1 MSGKQ
6 AANVAADGDRAGAAD
21 ALTQAVAGIG
31 TRLDARL
38 TEITRSISDLLV
50 ADIRELRDEEQLQQ
64 VLADS
69 VSANIDAFFAA
80 ARHGISIDLL
90 HAPAAALEHARRLAQ
105 RDISANVL
113 VRSYRLGHRAVLKEV
128 LEEIRAAA
136 LDPGLGLDV
145 FDVMSTISFN
155 YIDRISQEVVEVYQQ
170 ARESWLE
177 NRNSLRINEIR
188 ELLAGGDVDVD
199 AATVA
204 IRYPLQRT
212 HLAVVL
218 WSDDSADRLA
228 EMERLIQQFAASIG
242 AADSPLFISVD
253 RATAWAWVAV
263 PAAVMGEAV
272 TWLGS
277 LVPADGPYVAVGTP
291 QSGVAGFR
299 LSHRQAEDA
308 RVVAVASGPQQRRFT
323 AFGHRGVALAALLG
337 SNVDALSA
345 WATEVLGPLASSTV
359 SDQRLRETLQA
370 FLKAGGSNKAAAEEL
385 HLHTNSVK
393 YRVQRAIE
401 RRGRPIEDD
410 RLDVEVALLL
420 CSQFGDRLL
429 DPADDGG

>member
-1 MSGKQ
+1 MAGG
-6 AANVAADGDRAGAAD
+6 GDRNDD
-21 ALTQAVAGIG
+21 ALTQAMAGIG

-38 TEITRSISDLLV
+38 TDITRSVSDQLV
-50 ADIRELRDEEQLQQ
+50 SDIAELRGEEQLQQ
-64 VLADS
+64 ILGDS
-69 VSANIDAFFAA
+69 VAANIDAFFAA
-80 ARHGISIDLL
+80 ARHGISIDLV
-90 HAPAAALEHARRLAQ
+90 HAPAAAIEHALRLAQ

-113 VRSYRLGHRAVLKEV
+113 VRSYRLGQQAVLKAV
-128 LEEIRAAA
+128 LEEIRTAE
-136 LDPGLGLDV
+136 LDPRLALDV

-188 ELLAGGDVDVD
+188 ELLAGGDVDID

-218 WSDDSADRLA
+218 WCDDSEDRLA
-228 EMERLIQQFAASIG
+228 EMERLVQQFAASIG

-263 PAAVMGEAV
+263 PAAVLDEAV

-277 LVPADGPYVAVGTP
+277 LVPAEGPYVAVGTP

-308 RVVAVASGPQQRRFT
+308 RIVAVASGPQRRRFT
-323 AFGHRGVALAALLG
+323 AFGHRGVALTALLG

-345 WATEVLGPLASSTV
+345 WATEVLGPLACSTV

-420 CSQFGDRLL
+420 CSQFGDRML

>member
-1 MSGKQ
+1 MAGG
-6 AANVAADGDRAGAAD
+6 GDRNED
-21 ALTQAVAGIG
+21 ALTQAMAGIG

-38 TEITRSISDLLV
+38 TDITRLVSDQLV
-50 ADIRELRDEEQLQQ
+50 SDIAELRGEEQLQQ
-64 VLADS
+64 ILGDS
-69 VSANIDAFFAA
+69 VAANIDAFFAA
-80 ARHGISIDLL
+80 ARHGISIDVV
-90 HAPAAALEHARRLAQ
+90 HAPAAAIEHALRLAQ

-113 VRSYRLGHRAVLKEV
+113 VRSYRLGQQAVLKAV
-128 LEEIRAAA
+128 LEEIRTAE
-136 LDPGLGLDV
+136 LDPRLALDV
-145 FDVMSTISFN
+145 FDAMSTISFN

-177 NRNSLRINEIR
+177 NRNSVRINEIR
-188 ELLAGGDVDVD
+188 ELLAGGDVDID

-218 WSDDSADRLA
+218 WCDDSEDRLA
-228 EMERLIQQFAASIG
+228 EMERLVQQFAASIG

-263 PAAVMGEAV
+263 PAAVMDEAV

-277 LVPADGPYVAVGTP
+277 LVPAEGPYVAVGTP

-308 RVVAVASGPQQRRFT
+308 RIVAVASAPQRRRFT

-345 WATEVLGPLASSTV
+345 WATEVLGPLACSTV
-359 SDQRLRETLQA
+359 SDRRLRETLQA

-420 CSQFGDRLL
+420 CSQFGDRML

>member
-1 MSGKQ
+1 M
-6 AANVAADGDRAGAAD
+6 
-21 ALTQAVAGIG
+21 TQAMAGIG

-38 TEITRSISDLLV
+38 TDITRSVSDQLV
-50 ADIRELRDEEQLQQ
+50 SDIAELRGEEQLQQ
-64 VLADS
+64 ILGDS
-69 VSANIDAFFAA
+69 VAANIDAFFAA
-80 ARHGISIDLL
+80 ARHGISIDLV
-90 HAPAAALEHARRLAQ
+90 HAPAAAIEHALRLAQ

-113 VRSYRLGHRAVLKEV
+113 VRSYRLGQQAVLKAV
-128 LEEIRAAA
+128 LEEIRTAE
-136 LDPGLGLDV
+136 LDPRLALDV
-145 FDVMSTISFN
+145 FDAMSTISFN

-177 NRNSLRINEIR
+177 NRNSVRINEIR
-188 ELLAGGDVDVD
+188 ELLAGGDVDID

-218 WSDDSADRLA
+218 WCDDSEDRLA
-228 EMERLIQQFAASIG
+228 EMERLVQQFAASIG

-263 PAAVMGEAV
+263 PAAVMDEAV

-277 LVPADGPYVAVGTP
+277 LVPAEGPYVAVGTP

-308 RVVAVASGPQQRRFT
+308 RIVAVASGPQRRRFT

-345 WATEVLGPLASSTV
+345 WATEVLGPLACSTV
-359 SDQRLRETLQA
+359 SDRRLRETLQA

-420 CSQFGDRLL
+420 CSQFGDRML

>member
-1 MSGKQ
+1 MAGG
-6 AANVAADGDRAGAAD
+6 GDRNDD
-21 ALTQAVAGIG
+21 ALTQAMAGIG

-38 TEITRSISDLLV
+38 TDITRSVSDQLV
-50 ADIRELRDEEQLQQ
+50 SDIAELRGEEQLQQ
-64 VLADS
+64 ILGDS
-69 VSANIDAFFAA
+69 VAANIDAFFAA
-80 ARHGISIDLL
+80 ARHGISIDLV
-90 HAPAAALEHARRLAQ
+90 HAPAAAIEHALRLAQ

-113 VRSYRLGHRAVLKEV
+113 VRSYRLGQQAVLKAV
-128 LEEIRAAA
+128 LEEIRTAE
-136 LDPGLGLDV
+136 LDPRLALDV
-145 FDVMSTISFN
+145 FDAMSTISFN

-177 NRNSLRINEIR
+177 NRNSVRINEIR
-188 ELLAGGDVDVD
+188 ELLAGGDVDID

-218 WSDDSADRLA
+218 WCDDSEDRLA
-228 EMERLIQQFAASIG
+228 EMERLVQQFAASIG

-263 PAAVMGEAV
+263 PAAVMDEAV

-277 LVPADGPYVAVGTP
+277 LVPAEGPYVAVGTP

-308 RVVAVASGPQQRRFT
+308 RIVAVASGPQRRRFT

-345 WATEVLGPLASSTV
+345 WATEVLGPLACSTV
-359 SDQRLRETLQA
+359 SDRRLRETLQA

-420 CSQFGDRLL
+420 CSQFGDRML

>member
-1 MSGKQ
+1 MAGG
-6 AANVAADGDRAGAAD
+6 ADRTGAGD
-21 ALTQAVAGIG
+21 ALTHAVAEIG

-38 TEITRSISDLLV
+38 TDITRSISELLV
-50 ADIRELRDEEQLQQ
+50 SDIAELRGEEQLQLI
-64 VLADS
+64 LADS
-69 VSANIDAFFAA
+69 VAANVDAFFAA

-90 HAPAAALEHARRLAQ
+90 HAPAAAIEHARRLAQ

-113 VRSYRLGHRAVLKEV
+113 VRSYRLGHKAVLKEV
-128 LEEIRAAA
+128 LDEVRAA
-136 LDPGLGLDV
+136 GLEPQLALDV

-155 YIDRISQEVVEVYQQ
+155 YIDRISQEVVEVYQH

-177 NRNSLRINEIR
+177 NRNSVRITEIR
-188 ELLAGGDVDVD
+188 DLLAGGDVDVD
-199 AATVA
+199 VATVA

-218 WSDDSADRLA
+218 WCDDSEDRLA

-242 AADSPLFISVD
+242 ATDSPLFISVD

-263 PAAVMGEAV
+263 PAAVIGEAV

-277 LVPADGPYVAVGTP
+277 LVPADGPYVAAGTP

-308 RVVAVASGPQQRRFT
+308 RAVAVASGPQRRRFT
-323 AFGHRGVALAALLG
+323 AFGHRGIALAALLG
-337 SNVDALSA
+337 SNVEALSA
-345 WATEVLGPLASSTV
+345 WATEVLGPLACSTD

-420 CSQFGDRLL
+420 CSLFGDRLL
-429 DPADDGG
+429 DPVDDGG

>member
-1 MSGKQ
+1 
-6 AANVAADGDRAGAAD
+6 
-21 ALTQAVAGIG
+21 LTHAVAGIG

-38 TEITRSISDLLV
+38 TDITRSISELLV
-50 ADIRELRDEEQLQQ
+50 SDITELRDEEQLQQ

-69 VSANIDAFFAA
+69 VAANVDAFFAA

-90 HAPAAALEHARRLAQ
+90 HAPAAAIEHARRLAQ

-113 VRSYRLGHRAVLKEV
+113 VRSYRLGHQRVLKAV
-128 LEEIRAAA
+128 LEEIRAAG
-136 LDPGLGLDV
+136 LEPGLALDV

-177 NRNSLRINEIR
+177 NRNSVRITEIR
-188 ELLAGGDVDVD
+188 ELLAGGDVDID
-199 AATVA
+199 AAAVA

-218 WSDDSADRLA
+218 WCDDSEDRLA

-242 AADSPLFISVD
+242 AADSPLFVSVD

-263 PAAVMGEAV
+263 PAAAIGEAV

-277 LVPADGPYVAVGTP
+277 LVPAEGPYVAVGTP

-308 RVVAVASGPQQRRFT
+308 RAVAVASGPQRRRFT

-345 WATEVLGPLASSTV
+345 WATEVLGPLACSSV

>member
-1 MSGKQ
+1 MAGG
-6 AANVAADGDRAGAAD
+6 ADRTGAGD
-21 ALTQAVAGIG
+21 ALTHAVAGIG

-38 TEITRSISDLLV
+38 TDITRAISELLV
-50 ADIRELRDEEQLQQ
+50 ADIAELRDEEQLQQ
-64 VLADS
+64 ILADS
-69 VSANIDAFFAA
+69 VAANVDAFFAA

-90 HAPAAALEHARRLAQ
+90 HAPAAAIEHARRLAQ

-113 VRSYRLGHRAVLKEV
+113 VRSYRLGHQAVLKAV
-128 LEEIRAAA
+128 LQEIRAADLEPQLA
-136 LDPGLGLDV
+136 LDV

-155 YIDRISQEVVEVYQQ
+155 YIDRISQEVVEVYQH

-177 NRNSLRINEIR
+177 NRNSVRITEIR

-218 WSDDSADRLA
+218 WCDDSEDRLA

-263 PAAVMGEAV
+263 PAAVIGEAV

-277 LVPADGPYVAVGTP
+277 LVPADGPYVAAGTP

-308 RVVAVASGPQQRRFT
+308 RVVAVASGSQRRRFT
-323 AFGHRGVALAALLG
+323 AFGHRGIALAALLG
-337 SNVDALSA
+337 SNVEALSA
-345 WATEVLGPLASSTV
+345 WATEVLGPLACSTDG
-359 SDQRLRETLQA
+359 DQRLRETLQA

-420 CSQFGDRLL
+420 CSLFGDRLL
-429 DPADDGG
+429 DPVDDGG

>member
-1 MSGKQ
+1 MAGG
-6 AANVAADGDRAGAAD
+6 ADRTGAGD

-31 TRLDARL
+31 MRLDARL
-38 TEITRSISDLLV
+38 ADITRSVSELLV

-69 VSANIDAFFAA
+69 VAANIDAFFAA

-113 VRSYRLGHRAVLKEV
+113 VRSYRLGHQAVLKEV
-128 LEEIRAAA
+128 LEEIRAAK
-136 LDPGLGLDV
+136 LDPGLGLDI

-177 NRNSLRINEIR
+177 NRNSVRVTEIR
-188 ELLAGGDVDVD
+188 ELLAGGDVDID

-212 HLAVVL
+212 HLAVLL
-218 WSDDSADRLA
+218 WCDDSEDRLA

-242 AADSPLFISVD
+242 AADSPLFVSVD

-263 PAAVMGEAV
+263 PAAVIAEAV

-277 LVPADGPYVAVGTP
+277 LVPADGPYVAAGTP

-308 RVVAVASGPQQRRFT
+308 RAVAVASGPQRRRFT
-323 AFGHRGVALAALLG
+323 AFGHRGIALAALLG
-337 SNVDALSA
+337 TNVDALSA
-345 WATEVLGPLASSTV
+345 WATEVLGPLACSTDA
-359 SDQRLRETLQA
+359 DQRLRETLQA

-420 CSQFGDRLL
+420 CSLFGDRLL
-429 DPADDGG
+429 DPVDDGG

>member
-1 MSGKQ
+1 MAGG
-6 AANVAADGDRAGAAD
+6 GDRNDD

-31 TRLDARL
+31 TRLDTRL
-38 TEITRSISDLLV
+38 TDITRSISELLV
-50 ADIRELRDEEQLQQ
+50 SDITELRDEEQLQQ
-64 VLADS
+64 ILADS
-69 VSANIDAFFAA
+69 VAANVDAFFAA

-90 HAPAAALEHARRLAQ
+90 HAPAAAIEHARRLAQ

-113 VRSYRLGHRAVLKEV
+113 VRSYRLGHQAVLKAV
-128 LEEIRAAA
+128 LEEIRNAN
-136 LDPGLGLDV
+136 LDPGLALDV

-177 NRNSLRINEIR
+177 NRNSVRITEIR
-188 ELLAGGDVDVD
+188 ELLAGGDVDID

-204 IRYPLQRT
+204 IRYPLQRS

-218 WSDDSADRLA
+218 WCDDSEDRLA

-263 PAAVMGEAV
+263 PAAVLGEAV

-277 LVPADGPYVAVGTP
+277 LVPAEGPYVAVGTP

-308 RVVAVASGPQQRRFT
+308 RIVAVASGPQRRRFT
-323 AFGHRGVALAALLG
+323 AFSHRGVALAALLG

-345 WATEVLGPLASSTV
+345 WATEVLGPLACSTD

-370 FLKAGGSNKAAAEEL
+370 FLKAGGSNKAAAQEL

-420 CSQFGDRLL
+420 CSQFGDRML
-429 DPADDGG
+429 DPAEHGG

>member
-1 MSGKQ
+1 
-6 AANVAADGDRAGAAD
+6 VAADGDRAGAAD

-38 TEITRSISDLLV
+38 TEITRSISELLV

-64 VLADS
+64 VLTDS

-128 LEEIRAAA
+128 LEEIRAAE

-228 EMERLIQQFAASIG
+228 EMERLIRQFAASIG

-253 RATAWAWVAV
+253 RATAWGWVAV

-308 RVVAVASGPQQRRFT
+308 RVVAVASGPQERRFT

-337 SNVDALSA
+337 SNVEALSA

>member
-1 MSGKQ
+1 MAGG
-6 AANVAADGDRAGAAD
+6 GDLNDD

-31 TRLDARL
+31 TRLDTRL
-38 TEITRSISDLLV
+38 TEITRTVSDQLV
-50 ADIRELRDEEQLQQ
+50 SDIAELRGEEQLQQ
-64 VLADS
+64 ILGDS
-69 VSANIDAFFAA
+69 VAANIDAFFAA
-80 ARHGISIDLL
+80 ARHGISIDLV
-90 HAPAAALEHARRLAQ
+90 HAPAAAIEHALRLAQ

-113 VRSYRLGHRAVLKEV
+113 VRSYRLGQQAVLKAV
-128 LEEIRAAA
+128 LEEIRTAE
-136 LDPGLGLDV
+136 LDPRLALDV

-177 NRNSLRINEIR
+177 NRNSVRITEIR
-188 ELLAGGDVDVD
+188 ELLAGGDVDID
-199 AATVA
+199 TATVA

-218 WSDDSADRLA
+218 WCDDSEDRLA

-263 PAAVMGEAV
+263 PAVVLDEAV

-277 LVPADGPYVAVGTP
+277 LVPAEGLYVAVGTP

-308 RVVAVASGPQQRRFT
+308 RIVAVASGPQGRRFT

-345 WATEVLGPLASSTV
+345 WATEVLGPLACSTV

-420 CSQFGDRLL
+420 CSQFGDRML

>member
-1 MSGKQ
+1 M
-6 AANVAADGDRAGAAD
+6 
-21 ALTQAVAGIG
+21 TQAVAEIG
-31 TRLDARL
+31 ARLDARFAD
-38 TEITRSISDLLV
+38 ITRSISALV
-50 ADIRELRDEEQLQQ
+50 SHIAELRGEEQLQEI
-64 VLADS
+64 LAAS
-69 VSANIDAFFAA
+69 VAANVDAFFAA

-90 HAPAAALEHARRLAQ
+90 HAPAAAIEHARRLAQ
-105 RDISANVL
+105 RDISANAL
-113 VRSYRLGHRAVLKEV
+113 VRSYRLGHQGVLKEV
-128 LEEIRAAA
+128 LDEIRAAE
-136 LDPGLGLDV
+136 LDPALALDV
-145 FDVMSTISFN
+145 FEVMSTISFN

-177 NRNSLRINEIR
+177 NRNRVRITEIR
-188 ELLAGGDVDVD
+188 ELLAGGDVDID

-218 WSDDSADRLA
+218 WCDDSEDRLA
-228 EMERLIQQFAASIG
+228 EMERLVQQFAASIG
-242 AADSPLFISVD
+242 AAEAPLFTSVD

-263 PAAVMGEAV
+263 PAAVVGDAV
-272 TWLGS
+272 TWLGT
-277 LVPADGPYVAVGTP
+277 LVPDDGPYVAVGTP

-299 LSHRQAEDA
+299 LSYRQAEDA
-308 RVVAVASGPQQRRFT
+308 RTVAVASGPQRRRFT
-323 AFGHRGVALAALLG
+323 AFSHRGIALAALLG

-345 WATEVLGPLASSTV
+345 WATEVLGPLACSTD

-429 DPADDGG
+429 DSPGDDCV

>member
-1 MSGKQ
+1 MAGG
-6 AANVAADGDRAGAAD
+6 GDRNDD

-31 TRLDARL
+31 TRLDTRL
-38 TEITRSISDLLV
+38 TDITRSVSDQLV
-50 ADIRELRDEEQLQQ
+50 SDIAELRDEEQLQQ
-64 VLADS
+64 ILGDS
-69 VSANIDAFFAA
+69 VAANIDAFFAA

-90 HAPAAALEHARRLAQ
+90 HAPAAAIEHARRLAQ

-113 VRSYRLGHRAVLKEV
+113 VRSYRLGHQAVLKAV
-128 LEEIRAAA
+128 LEEIRTAD
-136 LDPGLGLDV
+136 LDPRLGLDV

-177 NRNSLRINEIR
+177 NRNSVRITEIR
-188 ELLAGGDVDVD
+188 ELLAGGDVDID
-199 AATVA
+199 TATVA

-218 WSDDSADRLA
+218 WCDDSEDRLA
-228 EMERLIQQFAASIG
+228 EMERLVQQFAASIG

-263 PAAVMGEAV
+263 PAAVMDEAV

-277 LVPADGPYVAVGTP
+277 LVPAEGPYVAVGTP

-308 RVVAVASGPQQRRFT
+308 RIVAVASGPQRRRFT

-345 WATEVLGPLASSTV
+345 WATEVLGPLACSTV

-420 CSQFGDRLL
+420 CSQFGDRML

>member
-1 MSGKQ
+1 MAGGGNRDG
-6 AANVAADGDRAGAAD
+6 AND

-38 TEITRSISDLLV
+38 ADITRSISDVLV
-50 ADIRELRDEEQLQQ
+50 SDIAELRDEEQLQQ

-69 VSANIDAFFAA
+69 VAANVDAFFAA

-90 HAPAAALEHARRLAQ
+90 HAPAAAIEHARRLAQ
-105 RDISANVL
+105 RDISANAL
-113 VRSYRLGHRAVLKEV
+113 VRSYRLGHQAVLKAV
-128 LEEIRAAA
+128 LQEIRAADF
-136 LDPGLGLDV
+136 DPGLALDV

-177 NRNSLRINEIR
+177 NRNSVRITEIR
-188 ELLAGGDVDVD
+188 ELLAGGDVDID

-218 WSDDSADRLA
+218 WCDDSEDRLS
-228 EMERLIQQFAASIG
+228 EMERLVQQFAASIG
-242 AADSPLFISVD
+242 AADTPLFISVD

-263 PAAVMGEAV
+263 PAAAVGEAV
-272 TWLGS
+272 TWLGG

-291 QSGVAGFR
+291 QAGVAGFR
-299 LSHRQAEDA
+299 LSYRQAEDA
-308 RVVAVASGPQQRRFT
+308 RIVAVASGPQRRRFT
-323 AFGHRGVALAALLG
+323 AFSHRGIALAALLG
-337 SNVDALSA
+337 SNVDVLSA
-345 WATEVLGPLASSTV
+345 WATEVLGPLACSTD

-429 DPADDGG
+429 DQADDGGA

>member
-1 MSGKQ
+1 MAG
-6 AANVAADGDRAGAAD
+6 GEDRNDD
-21 ALTQAVAGIG
+21 ALTQAMAGIG
-31 TRLDARL
+31 TRLDTRL
-38 TEITRSISDLLV
+38 SDITRSVTDQLVSDI
-50 ADIRELRDEEQLQQ
+50 AELRGEEQLQQ
-64 VLADS
+64 ILGDS
-69 VSANIDAFFAA
+69 VAANIDAFFAA

-90 HAPAAALEHARRLAQ
+90 HAPAAAIEHARRLAQ
-105 RDISANVL
+105 RDISANAL
-113 VRSYRLGHRAVLKEV
+113 VRSYRLGHQAVLKAVLDEV
-128 LEEIRAAA
+128 RAAD
-136 LDPGLGLDV
+136 LDPRLALDV
-145 FDVMSTISFN
+145 FDVLSTISFN

-177 NRNSLRINEIR
+177 NRNSVRITEIR
-188 ELLAGGDVDVD
+188 ELLSGGDVDID

-218 WSDDSADRLA
+218 WCDDSEDRLA
-228 EMERLIQQFAASIG
+228 EMERLVQQFAASIG
-242 AADSPLFISVD
+242 AVDSPLFVSVD

-299 LSHRQAEDA
+299 LSYRQAEDA
-308 RVVAVASGPQQRRFT
+308 RIVAMASGPQRRRFT
-323 AFGHRGVALAALLG
+323 AFSHRGIALAALLG

-345 WATEVLGPLASSTV
+345 WATEVLGPLACSTD

-420 CSQFGDRLL
+420 CGLFGDRLL
-429 DPADDGG
+429 DQADDGCG

>member
-1 MSGKQ
+1 MAGG
-6 AANVAADGDRAGAAD
+6 GDRNDD
-21 ALTQAVAGIG
+21 ALTQAMAGIG

-38 TEITRSISDLLV
+38 TDITRSVSDQLV
-50 ADIRELRDEEQLQQ
+50 SDIAELRGEEQLQQ
-64 VLADS
+64 ILGDS
-69 VSANIDAFFAA
+69 VAANIDAFFAA
-80 ARHGISIDLL
+80 ARHGISIDLV
-90 HAPAAALEHARRLAQ
+90 HAPAAAIEHALRLAQ

-113 VRSYRLGHRAVLKEV
+113 VRSYRLGQQAVLKAV
-128 LEEIRAAA
+128 LEEIRTAE
-136 LDPGLGLDV
+136 LDPRLALDV

-177 NRNSLRINEIR
+177 NRNSVRINEIR
-188 ELLAGGDVDVD
+188 ELLAGGDVDID

-218 WSDDSADRLA
+218 WCDDSEDRLA
-228 EMERLIQQFAASIG
+228 EMERLVQQFAASIG

-263 PAAVMGEAV
+263 PAAVMDEAV

-277 LVPADGPYVAVGTP
+277 LVPAEGPYVAVGTP

-308 RVVAVASGPQQRRFT
+308 RIVAVASGPQRRRFT

-345 WATEVLGPLASSTV
+345 WATEVLGPLACSTV

-420 CSQFGDRLL
+420 CSQFGDRML

>member
-1 MSGKQ
+1 MAGG
-6 AANVAADGDRAGAAD
+6 GDRNDD
-21 ALTQAVAGIG
+21 ALTQAMAGIG

-38 TEITRSISDLLV
+38 TDITRSVSDQLV
-50 ADIRELRDEEQLQQ
+50 SDIAELRGEEQLQQ
-64 VLADS
+64 ILGDS
-69 VSANIDAFFAA
+69 VAANIDAFFAA
-80 ARHGISIDLL
+80 ARHGISIDLV
-90 HAPAAALEHARRLAQ
+90 HAPAAAIEHALRLAQ

-113 VRSYRLGHRAVLKEV
+113 VRSYRLGQQAVLKAV
-128 LEEIRAAA
+128 LEEIRTAE
-136 LDPGLGLDV
+136 LDPRLALDV
-145 FDVMSTISFN
+145 FDAMSTISFN

-177 NRNSLRINEIR
+177 NRNSVRINEIR
-188 ELLAGGDVDVD
+188 ELLAGGDVDID

-218 WSDDSADRLA
+218 WCDDSEDRLA
-228 EMERLIQQFAASIG
+228 EMERLVQQFAASIG

-263 PAAVMGEAV
+263 PAAVMDEAV

-277 LVPADGPYVAVGTP
+277 LVPAEGPYVAVGTP

-308 RVVAVASGPQQRRFT
+308 RIVAVASGPQRRRFT

-345 WATEVLGPLASSTV
+345 WATEVLGPLACSTV

-420 CSQFGDRLL
+420 CSQFGDRML

>member
-1 MSGKQ
+1 MAG
-6 AANVAADGDRAGAAD
+6 GEDRNDD
-21 ALTQAVAGIG
+21 ALTQAMAGIG
-31 TRLDARL
+31 TRLDTRL
-38 TEITRSISDLLV
+38 SDITRSVTDQLVSDI
-50 ADIRELRDEEQLQQ
+50 AELRGEEQLQQ
-64 VLADS
+64 ILGDS
-69 VSANIDAFFAA
+69 VAANIDAFFAA

-90 HAPAAALEHARRLAQ
+90 HAPAAAIEHARRLAQ
-105 RDISANVL
+105 RDISANAL
-113 VRSYRLGHRAVLKEV
+113 VRSYRLGHQAVLKAVLDEV
-128 LEEIRAAA
+128 RAAD
-136 LDPGLGLDV
+136 LDPRLALDV
-145 FDVMSTISFN
+145 FDVLSTISFN

-177 NRNSLRINEIR
+177 NRNSVRITEIR
-188 ELLAGGDVDVD
+188 ELLSGGDVDID

-218 WSDDSADRLA
+218 WCDDSEDRLA
-228 EMERLIQQFAASIG
+228 EMERLVQQFAASIG
-242 AADSPLFISVD
+242 AVDSPLFVSVD

-299 LSHRQAEDA
+299 LSYRQAEDA
-308 RVVAVASGPQQRRFT
+308 RIVAMASGPQRRRFT
-323 AFGHRGVALAALLG
+323 AFSHRGIALAALLG

-345 WATEVLGPLASSTV
+345 WATEVLGPLACSTD

-420 CSQFGDRLL
+420 CSLFGDRLL
-429 DPADDGG
+429 DPVDDGG

>member
-1 MSGKQ
+1 M
-6 AANVAADGDRAGAAD
+6 AADGDRAGAAD

>member
-1 MSGKQ
+1 MAGG
-6 AANVAADGDRAGAAD
+6 ADRGGAND

-38 TEITRSISDLLV
+38 TDITRSVAEQLV
-50 ADIRELRDEEQLQQ
+50 SAIAELRGEEQLQR
-64 VLADS
+64 VLDDS
-69 VSANIDAFFAA
+69 VTANIDAFFAA
-80 ARHGISIDLL
+80 VRHGISIDLL

-113 VRSYRLGHRAVLKEV
+113 VRSYRLGHQAVLKEV
-128 LEEIRAAA
+128 LEEIRAAD
-136 LDPGLGLDV
+136 LGPGLGLDV

-177 NRNSLRINEIR
+177 NRNSVRITEVR

-199 AATVA
+199 AATLA

-218 WSDDSADRLA
+218 WCGDAEDRLA
-228 EMERLIQQFAASIG
+228 EMERLVRQFAASIG

-263 PAAVMGEAV
+263 PVAVVDEAV

-277 LVPADGPYVAVGTP
+277 LVPADGPHVAVGTP

-299 LSHRQAEDA
+299 LSYRQAENA
-308 RVVAVASGPQQRRFT
+308 RTVAVASGPQRRFT

-337 SNVDALSA
+337 ANVDALSA
-345 WATEVLGPLASSTV
+345 WATEVLGPLACSTD

-420 CSQFGDRLL
+420 CSLFGDQLL
-429 DPADDGG
+429 AQADDGGS

>member
-1 MSGKQ
+1 MAGG
-6 AANVAADGDRAGAAD
+6 GDRNDD

-31 TRLDARL
+31 TRLDTRL
-38 TEITRSISDLLV
+38 TDITRSVSDQLV
-50 ADIRELRDEEQLQQ
+50 SDIAELRDEEQLQQ
-64 VLADS
+64 VLGDS
-69 VSANIDAFFAA
+69 VAANIDAFFAA

-90 HAPAAALEHARRLAQ
+90 HAPAAAIEHARRLAQ

-113 VRSYRLGHRAVLKEV
+113 VRSYRLGHQAVLKAV
-128 LEEIRAAA
+128 LEEIRTAD
-136 LDPGLGLDV
+136 LDPRLGLDV

-177 NRNSLRINEIR
+177 NRNSVRITEIR
-188 ELLAGGDVDVD
+188 ELLAGGDVDID

-218 WSDDSADRLA
+218 WCDDSEDRLA

-263 PAAVMGEAV
+263 PAAVMDEAV

-277 LVPADGPYVAVGTP
+277 LVPAEGPYVAVGTP

-308 RVVAVASGPQQRRFT
+308 RIVAVASGPQRRRFT
-323 AFGHRGVALAALLG
+323 AFSHRGVALAALLG

-345 WATEVLGPLASSTV
+345 WATEVLGPLACSTV

-420 CSQFGDRLL
+420 CSQFGDRML

>member
-1 MSGKQ
+1 M
-6 AANVAADGDRAGAAD
+6 AAVGDRNGAAD
-21 ALTQAVAGIG
+21 ALTQAVAEIG
-31 TRLDARL
+31 ARLDARFAD
-38 TEITRSISDLLV
+38 ITRSISGLV
-50 ADIRELRDEEQLQQ
+50 SNIAELRGEEQLQEI
-64 VLADS
+64 LADS
-69 VSANIDAFFAA
+69 VAANVDAFFAA

-90 HAPAAALEHARRLAQ
+90 HAPAAAIEHARRLAQ
-105 RDISANVL
+105 RDISANAL
-113 VRSYRLGHRAVLKEV
+113 VRSYRLGHQGVLKEV
-128 LEEIRAAA
+128 LAEIRAADLDLA
-136 LDPGLGLDV
+136 LALDV

-177 NRNSLRINEIR
+177 NRNRVRITEIR
-188 ELLAGGDVDVD
+188 ELLDGGDVDID

-218 WSDDSADRLA
+218 WSDDSEDRLA
-228 EMERLIQQFAASIG
+228 EMERLVQQFAASIG

-263 PAAVMGEAV
+263 PAAAVVDAV
-272 TWLGS
+272 TWLGR
-277 LVPADGPYVAVGTP
+277 LVPDDGPYVAVGTA

-299 LSHRQAEDA
+299 LSYRQAEDA
-308 RVVAVASGPQQRRFT
+308 RTVAVASGPQRRRFT
-323 AFGHRGVALAALLG
+323 AFSHRGIALAALLG

-345 WATEVLGPLASSTV
+345 WATEVLGPLACSTD

-429 DPADDGG
+429 DSPGDDCV